1 MPETITSGSLE
12 KPTHL
17 KAEGPNADSK
27 GRYLSFRYV
36 NCTCHLYTTE
46 LSMKQKYLRSA
57 FLTFIFLYSSLSFAQ
72 KIDPDILQK
81 RWPAFWLAVPNES
94 PDGYGIYL
102 FRKTVE
108 LNLRPATFIIHVSAD
123 NRYKL
128 FVNEK
133 LVSLGPARG
142 DLSHWNFETVD
153 IAPYLKA
160 GKNIVA
166 AQVWNEGEW
175 KPEAQIS
182 FRTGFILQGATAK
195 ESLVNTNDTWKCE
208 RDSSYAPLPF
218 KAPLYY
224 VAGAGEI
231 RNMAAHPKSWQSE
244 NFDDQ
249 RWQKAKQIFNG
260 LPKTLLGPFGT
271 TNGWMLV
278 PSAIPQMELKNERLT
293 KLVSADGGVVI
304 PATFAGQKTDIP
316 IPAKSSVTIILDQTH
331 LTNAYPN
338 LSFTGG
344 KNATITLSYAET
356 MYSKFPVKG
365 NRNETKG
372 MQFFGRADSL
382 VSDGKN
388 EQTFTSLTF
397 RTYRYVQLKIVTQNE
412 PLVIKDFYGTFTGYP
427 FELKA
432 STSSNNEEIN
442 KILNIGWRT
451 ARLCATETYMDC
463 PYYEQLQYIGDG
475 RIQALISLYNTGD
488 DRLVKNAINLA
499 DFSRQPEGITLS
511 RHPSYTPQYIPTF
524 SFWYIGMLN
533 DYSRYGADTEFVKS
547 KISGTRQ
554 ILEYFKN
561 YQQADGSLKNVPQW
575 MFTDWVDNNKEW
587 KAGVGPMSANGT
599 SAMLDLQ
606 LLWAYELAADLETKF
621 GMPVIASGY
630 QKLIGQLKK
639 TIVEKYWDKE
649 KKLFAD
655 REEKD
660 VFSQHTNSLAILT
673 GIVAEAEMP
682 ALAKQ
687 LLNNLNLAPAS
698 IYFKYYLHQALIK
711 AGLGNDYLKWLDKWR
726 ENIRMGLTTWAETS
740 DLATT
745 RSDCHAW
752 GASPNIEFYRTLL
765 GIDSDGPGFSKVK
778 IEPHLG
784 EITNI
789 SGAIPH
795 PRGKISVNYTL
806 QNNKWKIDIEL
817 PKTLTGTLVWKGKN
831 MALKGGVN
839 QFTP

>member
-1 MPETITSGSLE
+1 ME
-12 KPTHL
+12 K
-17 KAEGPNADSK
+17 
-27 GRYLSFRYV
+27 
-36 NCTCHLYTTE
+36 
-46 LSMKQKYLRSA
+46 KYLPPIFLA
-57 FLTFIFLYSSLSFAQ
+57 FIVLYSSLLVAQ
-72 KIDPDILQK
+72 KINPDILQK
-81 RWPAFWLAVPNES
+81 RWPAFWVTVPNES
-94 PDGYGIYL
+94 PDGYGVYL
-102 FRKTVE
+102 FRKTVD
-108 LNLRPATFIIHVSAD
+108 LASRPATFIIHVSAD

-153 IAPYLKA
+153 IATYLKA
-160 GKNIVA
+160 GKNTLA

-182 FRTGFILQGATAK
+182 FRTGFILQGATGK
-195 ESLVNTNDTWKCE
+195 ESLVNTDDTWKCE
-208 RDSSYAPLPF
+208 RDSSYAPLQF
-218 KAPLYY
+218 NSRSYY

-244 NFDDQ
+244 NFDDKS
-249 RWQKAKQIFNG
+249 WQKPKQIFNG

-278 PSAIPQMELKNERLT
+278 PSAIPQMELKDERLT
-293 KLVSADGGVVI
+293 KLVSADGGI
-304 PATFAGQKTDIP
+304 AMPATFPAEKSDIS
-316 IPAKSSVTIILDQTH
+316 IPAKSSVTIIVDQTH

-338 LSFTGG
+338 LFFSGG
-344 KNATITLSYAET
+344 RDATITLSYAET
-356 MYSKFPVKG
+356 MYTKFPVKG

-372 MQFFGRADSL
+372 TQFFGRTDSL
-382 VSDGKN
+382 VSDGTN
-388 EQTFTSLTF
+388 DQNFTSLTF
-397 RTYRYVQLKIVTQNE
+397 RTYRYVQLKIVTQND
-412 PLVIKDFYGTFTGYP
+412 PLVINDFYGTFTGYP

-432 STSSNNEEIN
+432 STSSKNEEIN

-475 RIQALISLYNTGD
+475 RIQALISLYNSGD
-488 DRLVKNAINLA
+488 DRLVRNALNLM
-499 DFSRQPEGITLS
+499 DFSRQSEGITLS

-524 SFWYIGMLN
+524 SLWYIGMLH
-533 DYSRYGADTEFVKS
+533 DYSRYGPDTEFVKS

-554 ILEYFKN
+554 ILSYFKN

-575 MFTDWVDNNKEW
+575 MFTDWVDNKEW

-606 LLWAYELAADLETKF
+606 LLWAYELAAELETKS
-621 GMPVIASGY
+621 GMHAMANEY
-630 QKLIGQLKK
+630 QKSIAQLKK
-639 TIVEKYWDKE
+639 TIVAKYWDKE

-673 GIVAEAEMP
+673 GTVAKVEIP

-687 LLNNLNLAPAS
+687 LLSNSNLAPAS

-726 ENIRMGLTTWAETS
+726 ENIQMGLTTWAEIS
-740 DLATT
+740 DLANT

-752 GASPNIEFYRTLL
+752 GASPNIEFYRTIL

-784 EITNI
+784 EIADI
-789 SGAIPH
+789 GGVIPH
-795 PRGKISVNYTL
+795 PQGKISVNYKL
-806 QNNKWKIDIEL
+806 QNTKWKVDIEL
-817 PKTLTGTLVWKGKN
+817 PNALTGILVWKGKSL
-831 MALKGGVN
+831 ALKGGVN
-839 QFTP
+839 RFML